1 VNKKEEGEVM
11 REKALALLFA
21 LCILLPF
28 GSSLLTSASNC
39 ASDDP
44 LVKACAW
51 KNCQTHGF
59 SSRDSGWKSGNPA
72 SALAGP
78 ISCGSVSPPHAT
90 FAFQYIWALKT
101 SSGKIIMPIGC
112 CLALGSGC
120 SAGKSYW
127 VQGFPEE
134 KIEVDFSRGIIL
146 NQTLNSFAVIE
157 LKVSDL
163 NTSQILFYA
172 NASVS
177 PEGFKVSGPPDWSEA
192 WSYNLIEA
200 VTGIEARFGPKNIT
214 ISVPEGDVIEVFCNA
229 TAASYE
235 DNAEAAVQIE
245 QEWVP
250 YIPAEENVEL
260 RHWVA
265 NGVSHVNVSITFPH
279 TEFNVSDWGTPIM
292 VGNSIS
298 VDAQIWEWTGP
309 TMPVVTIKQHTYELG
324 FLSPGEYNFTF
335 MVWGQIIKS
344 LKFEIV
350 RDIAIVNVWPKK
362 NIVPQGLSF
371 EYDAPWLPAPIPPRK
386 TLGLIIVNV
395 TNKGDFTEIFNLTVY
410 EGLEPAPIYI
420 ERWPDPDGNIS
431 DMFWRR
437 GDANRDGYVD
447 YYDVCVVKHFYGW
460 TGPPGKNPADVT
472 CDGIVDTRDL
482 MLISMNFNL
491 TIWDHFHLSKIFQD
505 YAVVRLNSTDYK
517 FIGFRWNTTE
527 TSFGNYT
534 FSAYAWLVP
543 EETNTENNA
552 FKDGWIYVAGVGD
565 INVDEIVDIFDVVL
579 VALAFGSSPPD
590 PNYNPNADIN
600 DDCII
605 DIFDITIIAIYFG
618 RTYQYP

>member
-1 VNKKEEGEVM
+1 LG
-11 REKALALLFA
+11 AF
-21 LCILLPF
+21 
-28 GSSLLTSASNC
+28 LTSALNG

-44 LVKACAW
+44 LVKAYAW

-72 SALAGP
+72 IAYAGP
-78 ISCGSVSPPHAT
+78 VSCGGVSPPHAT

-112 CLALGSGC
+112 CLALGFGC
-120 SAGKSYW
+120 SAGKNYW

-134 KIEVDFSRGIIL
+134 VIEVDFSRGIIL

-163 NTSQILFYA
+163 NTNEILFYA

-192 WSYNLIEA
+192 WSYNLIEG
-200 VTGIEARFGPKNIT
+200 VTGFEARFSPKNIT
-214 ISVPEGDVIEVFCNA
+214 ISVPKGDVIEVFCNA

-235 DNAEAAVQIE
+235 DNAEAAVQID
-245 QEWVP
+245 QEWIP
-250 YIPAEENVEL
+250 YIPPEENVEL
-260 RHWVA
+260 NHLVA
-265 NGVSHVNVSITFPH
+265 NGVSYVNVSITFPH
-279 TEFNVSDWGTPIM
+279 PEFNISDWGTPIM

-309 TMPVVTIKQHTYELG
+309 TMPVTTIKKHTYELG
-324 FLSPGEYNFTF
+324 FLHPGKYNFTF
-335 MVWGQIIKS
+335 MVWGQTIKS
-344 LKFEIV
+344 LTFEIV
-350 RDIAIVNVWPKK
+350 RDIAIVDVWPKK
-362 NIVPQGLSF
+362 NIVPQGISF
-371 EYDAPWLPAPIPPRK
+371 EYDAPWFPAPIPPRK

-395 TNKGDFTEIFNLTVY
+395 TNKGDFTEIFNLTVF
-410 EGLEPAPIYI
+410 EGLEPAPILI
-420 ERWPDPDGNIS
+420 ERWLDPDGSYS
-431 DMFWRR
+431 DMFWRK

-447 YYDVCVVKHFYGW
+447 NYDVCLVKHFYGW

-472 CDGIVDTRDL
+472 CDGRVDTLDL
-482 MLISMNFNL
+482 ILISMNFNL
-491 TIWDHFHLSKIFQD
+491 TIWDHFHLPKIIQD

-527 TSFGNYT
+527 TPFGNYT
-534 FSAYAWLVP
+534 FSAYAWPLP

-552 FKDGWIYVAGVGD
+552 FKDGWIYVAGAGD
-565 INVDEIVDIFDVVL
+565 INVDGLVDIFDIVR
-579 VALAFGSSPPD
+579 VALPFVSSPPD
-590 PNYNPNADIN
+590 PRYDPNADIN

-605 DIFDITIIAIYFG
+605 DIFDITTLAIYFG